1 MEPKTFRFT
10 STIDISNKLKNIDLG
25 FGMKAID
32 MFIIKSQVL
41 GNYLYESKFYT
52 ISAIDYKNNLESFF
66 NKNNINIKIMSI
78 SNDKLFMFPITI
90 HEPETII
97 EHKPRKKEKEND

>member
-10 STIDISNKLKNIDLG
+10 ATKDISNQLRNIELG

-52 ISAIDYKNNLESFF
+52 ISAVDYKNGLESFF
-66 NKNNINIKIMSI
+66 EKNNININIMPI
-78 SNDKLFMFPITI
+78 NNDKLFMFPITI
-90 HEPETII
+90 HEPVTMI